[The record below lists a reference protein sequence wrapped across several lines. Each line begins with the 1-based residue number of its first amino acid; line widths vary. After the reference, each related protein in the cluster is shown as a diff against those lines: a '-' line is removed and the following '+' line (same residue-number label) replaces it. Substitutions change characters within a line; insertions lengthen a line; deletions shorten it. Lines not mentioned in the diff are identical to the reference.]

1 MGVLFEWDPET
12 NSFSKKLEF
21 NGTETGRSP
30 NGSLILGDNGKL
42 YGTTGYGGIHD
53 KGVLYEW
60 DPATDTYAK
69 MLDFNGAENGS
80 DPAGDMVEA
89 DNGKFYG
96 MTASGGE
103 FNQGRYISMGS
114 HGQNLF

>member
-1 MGVLFEWDPET
+1 MGKLCEANQGKLYGRTVRGGSNDMGVLFEWDPET

-60 DPATDTYAK
+60 DLPQIPIQKCLTLTEPK
-69 MLDFNGAENGS
+69 MGAIRRVTWLRQTMEN
-80 DPAGDMVEA
+80 
-89 DNGKFYG
+89 
-96 MTASGGE
+96 
-103 FNQGRYISMGS
+103 SMG
-114 HGQNLF
+114 